1 MAQEVPETPPGG
13 TGGAELLGD
22 FAAVLPLEGIGVV
35 GIMLIGAWMLAKG
48 ILVIGATHREQ
59 MQERDARNAKTEGAL
74 DKALDV
80 IADQQ
85 KTITHQM
92 AMSDVAAHLLE
103 ELRKEG
109 LARTE

>member
-1 MAQEVPETPPGG
+1 M
-13 TGGAELLGD
+13 LGN
-22 FAAVLPLEGIGVV
+22 FLAVLPLEGIGVV
-35 GIMLIGAWMLAKG
+35 GILLIIMWMIANGK
-48 ILVIGATHREQ
+48 LVVGSQHREQ
-59 MQERDARNAKTEGAL
+59 LAERDARNEKTEGAL

-85 KTITHQM
+85 KTITHQT

-109 LARTE
+109 LARE